1 MYCSSLTDGFQKGAV
16 AHDVSQTSHYELR
29 SYNDHMHTYAY
40 RTSIELQYNSL
51 INPESCIARRMMNE
65 MRTNYVIRYSSASV
79 VPLPLTTWSKL
90 LRSKPREQ
98 RPLQLCTAVVRY
110 VRSAVDR
117 SCLKVSTARATPQ
130 QMITRVVDANTSW
143 RPNASG
149 VTPVAMVRTYSFC
162 TPIYKIWFWK

>member
-79 VPLPLTTWSKL
+79 VPLPLTT
-90 LRSKPREQ
+90 
-98 RPLQLCTAVVRY
+98 
-110 VRSAVDR
+110 
-117 SCLKVSTARATPQ
+117 
-130 QMITRVVDANTSW
+130 
-143 RPNASG
+143 
-149 VTPVAMVRTYSFC
+149 
-162 TPIYKIWFWK
+162 